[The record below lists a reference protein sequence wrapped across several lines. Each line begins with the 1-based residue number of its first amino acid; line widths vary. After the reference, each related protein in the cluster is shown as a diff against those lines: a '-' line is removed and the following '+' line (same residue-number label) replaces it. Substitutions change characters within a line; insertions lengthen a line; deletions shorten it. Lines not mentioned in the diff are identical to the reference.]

1 MDRRLPVALLILL
14 PVLAIAQP
22 GSFSL
27 PGVGDLQKQLT
38 ETSDKKSDGTDNPDK
53 KQLKETLKF
62 RENLNLPTPR
72 SSYQIH
78 PY

>member
-38 ETSDKKSDGTDNPDK
+38 ETSDKKSDGTDNPWSVSWMPWK
-53 KQLKETLKF
+53 
-62 RENLNLPTPR
+62 PTRKTWLTPTAT
-72 SSYQIH
+72 
-78 PY
+78 